1 MLRKVFGVLIFCEHF
16 EEDILLCNRLFIF
29 QSYEFSKVSL
39 LNTIFKF
46 IGNLIIKRWFQVPYK
61 TFLKNIFF
69 LQNLT
74 CSSGQNDFSIYLC
87 CSRVFRGSNKHRY
100 LARYL
105 HSGMSI
111 NAPINSEKS
120 QINNKTS
127 TSGQWIYKPIHFLL
141 LNRLRA
147 LGSFRTLLTGSKCS
161 QTKIITLF
169 FCVWEIFYTFKRAPL
184 TIGFSIGWSFFK
196 RLCFGDE
203 YWFFT
208 LSGWLVE
215 CLNIPEALV
224 LEKVWLI
231 VWPTEESACPW
242 RNSKKVQ
249 NHCPLLSMVLTISN
263 KDLENDRIRFLKI
276 FLPDGDNS
284 GHSSNDGFWPLG
296 NIVPN
301 PGTRSYC
308 QVWCC

>member
-1 MLRKVFGVLIFCEHF
+1 MAAFAATRTKTLRLESRKVLEFWFFCEHF

-141 LNRLRA
+141 LDIDLELWA
-147 LGSFRTLLTGSKCS
+147 LFEHFWQG
-161 QTKIITLF
+161 QN
-169 FCVWEIFYTFKRAPL
+169 APKQK
-184 TIGFSIGWSFFK
+184 SSPSFFVSG
-196 RLCFGDE
+196 R
-203 YWFFT
+203 FFT
-208 LSGWLVE
+208 LSKEL
-215 CLNIPEALV
+215 
-224 LEKVWLI
+224 
-231 VWPTEESACPW
+231 PW
-242 RNSKKVQ
+242 Q
-249 NHCPLLSMVLTISN
+249 
-263 KDLENDRIRFLKI
+263 
-276 FLPDGDNS
+276 
-284 GHSSNDGFWPLG
+284 
-296 NIVPN
+296 
-301 PGTRSYC
+301 
-308 QVWCC
+308 